1 MRYVVGGRA
10 ALADKYAAST
20 SEVGRLETD
29 ILSTKNNV
37 RKLMD
42 LSGKWIDK
50 VHQRKPLKE
59 LILDRIARSAIP
71 PPPVAKAYV

>member
-20 SEVGRLETD
+20 SEVGRFETD
-29 ILSTKNNV
+29 ILSTKNNL

-50 VHQRKPLKE
+50 VHQRKPLK
-59 LILDRIARSAIP
+59 S
-71 PPPVAKAYV
+71 